1 MNFPEF
7 LKSRSAKVLL
17 WIIIIL
23 VALRIALPYV
33 LLHYA
38 NKTLAE
44 MNGYYGHVNDI
55 DVSLYRGAYT
65 LDSFYLN
72 KVSEKSAHQTGFMSA
87 QKVDLSLEWKGLING
102 RLVGK
107 LVFEQPNLRFT
118 KNVVEL
124 KDVARDTSDFRQLL
138 EDFMPI
144 EVNRCEIQDGS
155 LWYIDH
161 TRSPNVDLA
170 ITHMNGTA
178 LNLRNAYSSE
188 EVLPASIDVTGDV
201 YEGNMVFSMKL
212 NPLAQ
217 QPAFDLNTT
226 LEKTNLVKLN
236 DFFKA
241 YGGFDVNK
249 GEFNMY
255 VEAATREGKFAGY
268 VKPII
273 QGLDVVSWKGQ
284 DKNDSFFQKI
294 WESVVGGA
302 GKLLKNQRK
311 DQIATKINFEGTLE
325 NLETNIFEVVL
336 IVLQNAFVEALR
348 PSIDNQISLSKLA
361 KTVEKGK
368 TGFFKSL
375 FKSDKK
381 KNAKPR
387 RE

>member
-1 MNFPEF
+1 MHIPQF
-7 LKSRSAKVLL
+7 LKTKKAKFLLGLFVL
-17 WIIIIL
+17 IL
-23 VALRIALPYV
+23 ALRIALPYI

-55 DVSLYRGAYT
+55 DVALYRGAYT

-72 KVSEKSAHQTGFMSA
+72 KVSETSARQTEFMSA
-87 QKVDLSLEWKGLING
+87 RTVDLSLEWKALLKGK
-102 RLVGK
+102 LVGK
-107 LVFEQPNLRFT
+107 LVFEHPTLRFT

-138 EDFMPI
+138 EDFMPV
-144 EVNRCEIQDGS
+144 EVNRCEIQQGN
-155 LWYIDH
+155 LWYVDH
-161 TRSPNVDLA
+161 TRTPKVDLVV
-170 ITHMNGTA
+170 THLNGTA
-178 LNLRNAYSSE
+178 LNLRNAYSSR
-188 EVLPASIDVTGDV
+188 EVLPASIDVTGEV
-201 YEGNMVFSMKL
+201 YEGNLVFSMKL
-212 NPLAQ
+212 NPLAL

-226 LEKTNLVKLN
+226 LEHTNLVKLN

-255 VEAATREGKFAGY
+255 VEAATKDGKFAGY

-302 GKLLKNQRK
+302 GELLENQKK
-311 DQIATKINFEGTLE
+311 DQIATKVNFKGTLE
-325 NLETNIFEVVL
+325 NPETNLFEVVV

-348 PSIDNQISLSKLA
+348 PSIEDQISLGKLA
-361 KTVEKGK
+361 KMVEKGK
-368 TGFFKSL
+368 KRGLKSL
-375 FKSDKK
+375 FKFRKR
-381 KNAKPR
+381 KPAH
-387 RE
+387 